1 MRRSLRLPLALAAVL
16 LLGACGS
23 SDDESDAVA
32 TDSTVAPGQ
41 IDVPG
46 RADDVARE
54 RVDSANAAM
63 EERARAVDAL
73 SEQASGTEARP

>member
-1 MRRSLRLPLALAAVL
+1 MRPTLRFSLACVAVLALA
-16 LLGACGS
+16 ACGS
-23 SDDESDAVA
+23 SDDSAAAPADSVA
-32 TDSTVAPGQ
+32 TPGVV
-41 IDVPG
+41 DMPG

-73 SEQASGTEARP
+73 SEQASGTGSRP